1 MRKRV
6 LIPPTPATSGH
17 GLCPADEKALRDTLE
32 HLESFNDRIH
42 LMGSGERG
50 QFLLVQAKLKVR
62 LNPPPIDGV
71 VELAQEL
78 IKRYGMTL
86 DAGRAATLRR
96 DAELEEI
103 NAQRLAAREAR
114 AKLIAAR
121 AAERERQ
128 KLEARLLWQGKT

>member
-1 MRKRV
+1 MKRK
-6 LIPPTPATSGH
+6 LTPPAPAVSGH
-17 GLCPADEKALRDTLE
+17 GLTKADEATLRCTLAE
-32 HLESFNDRIH
+32 LETYVDRLHL
-42 LMGSGERG
+42 LGSAERERVL
-50 QFLLVQAKLKVR
+50 FVLAKIKVR
-62 LNPPPIDGV
+62 LAPPPIDGLV
-71 VELAQEL
+71 KSAQEL

>member
-1 MRKRV
+1 MKRK
-6 LIPPTPATSGH
+6 LTPPAPAVSGH
-17 GLCPADEKALRDTLE
+17 GLTKADEATLRCTLAE
-32 HLESFNDRIH
+32 LETYVDRLHL
-42 LMGSGERG
+42 LGSAERERVL
-50 QFLLVQAKLKVR
+50 FVLAKIKVR
-62 LNPPPIDGV
+62 LAPPPIDGL

>member
-1 MRKRV
+1 MKRK
-6 LIPPTPATSGH
+6 LTPPAPAVSGH
-17 GLCPADEKALRDTLE
+17 GLTKADEATLRCTLAE
-32 HLESFNDRIH
+32 LETYVDRLHL
-42 LMGSGERG
+42 LGSAERERVL
-50 QFLLVQAKLKVR
+50 FVLAKIKVR
-62 LNPPPIDGV
+62 LAPPPIDGL
-71 VELAQEL
+71 VESAQEL

>member
-1 MRKRV
+1 MRKQV
-6 LIPPTPATSGH
+6 LKPPAPAVSGH
-17 GLCPADEKALRDTLE
+17 GLTKADEATLRCTLAE
-32 HLESFNDRIH
+32 LETYVDRLHL
-42 LMGSGERG
+42 LGSAERERVL
-50 QFLLVQAKLKVR
+50 FVLAKIKVR
-62 LNPPPIDGV
+62 LAPPPIDGL

-86 DAGRAATLRR
+86 DAGRAVTLRR

-114 AKLIAAR
+114 AKFVAAR

-128 KLEARLLWQGKT
+128 QLEARLLWQGKT